1 MTKRAPLWTQIAAT
15 LRAEIAAG
23 LYAEGAKLPTEA
35 QLSARFGVNR
45 HTLRHALA
53 DLGAEGLVVAR
64 RGAGVFV
71 AARPPAD
78 YPIGR
83 RVRFRQNI
91 AASGRVPSRE
101 VLRIETRTAAEPE
114 RIALHLPEGAQVHL
128 FEGVSLGDALPI
140 CTFRSAFPAARFPDL
155 PERLARLRSITAA
168 LAETGL
174 ADYTRAATRIT
185 ATLAQ
190 GPRAGLLK
198 VAEGAPVLR
207 TEAVNVDAQGVPVEY
222 GISWFAG
229 DRVALTMAPDDQ
241 PGAAS

>member
-1 MTKRAPLWTQIAAT
+1 MTKHDPLWTQIAAT
-15 LRAEIAAG
+15 LRAEIADG

-53 DLGAEGLVVAR
+53 GLAEEGLVVTR

-91 AASGRVPSRE
+91 AAAGRVPSRE
-101 VLRIETRTAAEPE
+101 VLRIETRLASAPE
-114 RIALHLPEGAQVHL
+114 RAALHLPEGAQVHI

-140 CTFRSAFPAARFPDL
+140 CTFRSAFPAQRFPTL
-155 PERLARLRSITAA
+155 PEALARHHSITAA
-168 LAETGL
+168 LAEAGL

-185 ATLAQ
+185 AGLAR

-207 TEAVNVDAQGVPVEY
+207 TEAVNVDAAGVPVEY
-222 GISWFAG
+222 GLSWFAG
-229 DRVALTMAPDDQ
+229 DRVALTMAADDQ
-241 PGAAS
+241 ANAPS